1 MWCAL
6 IPHTYQPRLWHA
18 AGCSPLQGFERPLC
32 LATALVS
39 LWICGVII
47 LKVLVIGQ
55 DLQRG
60 RRHCIACSRGYHL
73 IRRSQPPLAGELA
86 KKERWCHLL
95 AESLR
100 GAVRECV
107 GGEGK
112 LRLRKKKQQIWV
124 TLVTWRW
131 MHHYSLKGQQ
141 FPYYTPLKAWLLL
154 VGSFW
159 SHSVEASSF
168 SPGSYIDFCSQ

>member
-1 MWCAL
+1 MWWAL

-18 AGCSPLQGFERPLC
+18 AGSSPLQGFERPLC

-39 LWICGVII
+39 LWIYVVII
-47 LKVLVIGQ
+47 PKVLVIGQ

-112 LRLRKKKQQIWV
+112 LRLWKKTADLGYPGHLKVDVSLLTKRTTVPLLYPFESMVIASWEF
-124 TLVTWRW
+124 LV
-131 MHHYSLKGQQ
+131 S
-141 FPYYTPLKAWLLL
+141 FC
-154 VGSFW
+154 GS
-159 SHSVEASSF
+159 
-168 SPGSYIDFCSQ
+168 I

>member
-39 LWICGVII
+39 LWIYVVII
-47 LKVLVIGQ
+47 PKVLVIGQ

-112 LRLRKKKQQIWV
+112 LRLWKKTADLGYPGHLKVDVSLLTKRTTVPLLYPFESMVIASWEF
-124 TLVTWRW
+124 LV
-131 MHHYSLKGQQ
+131 S
-141 FPYYTPLKAWLLL
+141 FC
-154 VGSFW
+154 GS
-159 SHSVEASSF
+159 
-168 SPGSYIDFCSQ
+168 I

>member
-18 AGCSPLQGFERPLC
+18 AGSSPLQGFERPLC

-95 AESLR
+95 AESLH

-112 LRLRKKKQQIWV
+112 LRLWKKKTADLGYPGHLKVDASLLTKRTTVSLLYPFESMVIASWEF
-124 TLVTWRW
+124 LV
-131 MHHYSLKGQQ
+131 S
-141 FPYYTPLKAWLLL
+141 FC
-154 VGSFW
+154 GS
-159 SHSVEASSF
+159 
-168 SPGSYIDFCSQ
+168 I